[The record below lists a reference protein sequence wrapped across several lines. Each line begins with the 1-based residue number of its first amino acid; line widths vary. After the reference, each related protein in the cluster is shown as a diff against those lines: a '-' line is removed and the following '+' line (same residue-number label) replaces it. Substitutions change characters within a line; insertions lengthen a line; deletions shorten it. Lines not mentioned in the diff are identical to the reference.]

1 MPYAIE
7 TNQINKQYGRRKG
20 EQALDN
26 LQLQIPSGQLFGLI
40 GPDGAGKT
48 TTLRIL
54 STVLEP
60 TAGSANVLG
69 FDTISQAEEIRKV
82 LGYMP
87 QNFSLYSDL
96 SVEENLNFFA
106 DLNQVPKL
114 EKEERIASML
124 EFTRLSRF
132 TARKAGKLSG
142 GMKKKLA
149 LACALVHHPKVLLL
163 DEPSTGVDPVSRREL
178 WLLLAQVVKQGV
190 TVVVSTPYMDEA
202 ERCHQVGILYQ
213 GKLLVSGAPE
223 ELELALPFDVIEV
236 KAQPRKQMRSF
247 IVGVEGLTD
256 WRPVG
261 DRLRLS
267 VPNLNGETKDM
278 LKKLSREMP
287 RAGLDVLLLRQAK
300 KTMEDVFTHSVESLK
315 VQA

>member
-1 MPYAIE
+1 MTYAVE
-7 TNQINKQYGRRKG
+7 ANQISKRYTRRKSAF
-20 EQALDN
+20 ALDN
-26 LQLQIPSGQLFGLI
+26 LQLKIPEGQLFGLI

-48 TTLRIL
+48 STLRIL

-60 TAGSANVLG
+60 TEGTAQVMG
-69 FDTISQAEEIRKV
+69 FDTVRHAEKIRKI

-96 SVEENLNFFA
+96 SVSENLNFFA
-106 DLNQVPKL
+106 DLNQVPKAR
-114 EKEERIASML
+114 KQERITSML
-124 EFTRLSRF
+124 AFTRLSRF
-132 TARKAGKLSG
+132 EDRRAGNLSG

-149 LACALVHHPKVLLL
+149 LACALIHNPKLLLL

-178 WLLLAQVVKQGV
+178 WLLLAEVVQQGV

-202 ERCHQVGILYQ
+202 ERCNQVGILYQ

-223 ELELALPFDVIEV
+223 ELELSLPFDVIEV
-236 KAQPRKQMRSF
+236 KAKPRKQMRRY
-247 IVGVEGLTD
+247 IAAVDGLLD

-267 VPNLNGETKDM
+267 VPNSNGETGQM

-287 RAGLDVLLLRQAK
+287 RSGLEVQLLRTAK
-300 KTMEDVFTHSVESLK
+300 KTMEDVFTHSVETLK
-315 VQA
+315 GTV

>member
-7 TNQINKQYGRRKG
+7 ANQIGKQYGRRKS
-20 EQALDN
+20 ELALDD

-54 STVLEP
+54 STVLKP
-60 TAGSANVLG
+60 TSGSAKVLG
-69 FDTISQAEEIRKV
+69 FDTISQAEEIRRV

-106 DLNQVPKL
+106 DLNQVPK
-114 EKEERIASML
+114 EIKQERIESML

-132 TARKAGKLSG
+132 TKRRAGKLSG

-149 LACALVHHPKVLLL
+149 LACALVHDPKVLLL

-178 WLLLAQVVKQGV
+178 WLLLAQVVQQGV

-223 ELELALPFDVIEV
+223 ELELALPFNVIEV
-236 KAQPRKQMRSF
+236 KAQPRKKMRSF
-247 IVGVEGLTD
+247 IVGVDGLTD

-267 VPNLNGETKDM
+267 VPKLNGETGQM
-278 LKKLSREMP
+278 LKKLGKDMP
-287 RAGLDVLLLRQAK
+287 RAGLDVQLLRLAK

-315 VQA
+315 AQA